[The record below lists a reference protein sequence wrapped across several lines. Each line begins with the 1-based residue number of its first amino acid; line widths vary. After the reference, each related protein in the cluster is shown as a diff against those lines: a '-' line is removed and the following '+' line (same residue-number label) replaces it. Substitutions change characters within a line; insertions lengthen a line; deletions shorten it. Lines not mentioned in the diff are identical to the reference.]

1 MKESSKKELFEKI
14 LRVWPDLSQKKKR
27 VADFILE
34 DYKRIFLLTAKEFA
48 QQCDVSEPT
57 IVRFVMDL
65 GFSGYSDFMRYIK
78 GLLHIELTSVDR
90 MAKASKKF
98 NGGTTLETY
107 YQNTAINLGN
117 MMNSISEG
125 DVKSIAQMVYSASS
139 VIVAGY
145 RASASLATYFG
156 YLLRKIRDEVLIDTV
171 FKGETLDHIALHG
184 PSILLIVIAFP
195 RYPNTA
201 IEIIKYAKKYNV
213 LVFGLSD
220 THKSPII
227 SLSDRY
233 CIIDVEGVSFVD
245 PFAHIITFLGVLIHE
260 IAFLDRENTIKRLA
274 KIEDGIRNR
283 KDFYTFDESEQTKQK
298 NDDQLGPYYYEALV
312 RED

>member
-1 MKESSKKELFEKI
+1 MEESGKKELFEKI
-14 LRVWPDLSQKKKR
+14 LRAWPDLSQKKKR

-57 IVRFVMDL
+57 VVRFVMDL
-65 GFSGYSDFMRYIK
+65 GFSGYSEFMRYIK

-90 MAKASKKF
+90 MAKASVKF
-98 NGGTTLETY
+98 NGGTTLDTY

-117 MMNSISEG
+117 MMNSVSESEL
-125 DVKSIAQMVYSASS
+125 KSIAQMVYSSAS

-145 RASASLATYFG
+145 RASASLAIYFG
-156 YLLRKIRDEVLIDTV
+156 YLLRKIRDDVLIDTD
-171 FKGETLDHIALHG
+171 FKSETLDHIALSG
-184 PSILLIVIAFP
+184 PSILLVVIAFP
-195 RYPNTA
+195 RYPNAA

-227 SLSDRY
+227 ALSDRY

-260 IAFLDRENTIKRLA
+260 IAFLDKETTIKRLS
-274 KIEDGIRNR
+274 KIEDGIRAR
-283 KDFYTFDESEQTKQK
+283 KDFYTFDESEQSERK
-298 NDDQLGPYYYEALV
+298 DDDKLGPHYYEALV